1 MELDI
6 EAVKSFIRESSK
18 ETIIYIG
25 CDSERMRKRRKG
37 TKMVRFTVAVVLHMD
52 GKHGARVFGGI
63 DYEEV
68 IDSVKNKPFNR
79 LWKEAERVVSL
90 YEELKDVLDGREFEL
105 HIDINPI
112 KGTGSNVAH
121 DAAVGY
127 ILGVTGIKPKVK
139 PEAFAAS
146 KAADGF
152 FAKVN

>member
-6 EAVKSFIRESSK
+6 DKVKDFIRESSK

-25 CDSERMRKRRKG
+25 CDSERMRRKRKG
-37 TKMVRFTVAVVLHMD
+37 IKMVRYTVAVVAHMD

-68 IDSVKNKPFNR
+68 VDSVKSKPFNR
-79 LWKEAERVVSL
+79 LWKEAERVVAL

-105 HIDINPI
+105 HVDISAS
-112 KGTGSNVAH
+112 KDEGSNVAF
-121 DAAVGY
+121 DATKGY
-127 ILGVTGIKPKVK
+127 ILSMTGVMPKFKPD
-139 PEAFAAS
+139 AFAAS